1 MGPQM
6 GWVVKSWRVDGQQI
20 AAGREVADARAYLEA
35 LEQVGVETRRQVRE
49 QRRALRAPSPPEPAP
64 RAPRRAVLR
73 ESPLT
78 ELFRATAQG

>member
-1 MGPQM
+1 M
-6 GWVVKSWRVDGQQI
+6 GWVVKSWRVDAHELVREK
-20 AAGREVADARAYLEA
+20 AARELADACAYLDA

-49 QRRALRAPSPPEPAP
+49 QRRELRAADPP
-64 RAPRRAVLR
+64 RRRRAVLR